1 MKKNQT
7 LGEIIKYNRIKKNWS
22 KTYLADELNVSVT
35 AISMYEQNERVP
47 ADDKKRILC
56 NLFNISFDELM
67 GASNDVLLTLEIEK
81 ILQSFYFNEKNFNII
96 KEELL
101 LCFDFSKEDLLL
113 KRKYITNDKDIVLA
127 LNTIIISVLN
137 FLKHS
142 TETNPNIIHNNR
154 LSTDKIHRLQ
164 LIISK
169 EEEQTI
175 LNAINNL
182 TFKEVSRSCTIQI
195 LDSNQN
201 VYDYIEI
208 IGNKENYISFHI
220 EDDSM
225 VCRYQPDDI
234 IILAK
239 TDKAKNGDDVLISIE
254 NKLYLRKIFYM
265 PNNGILL
272 QPYNPSYDLINLTK
286 LDIEKKNFKVLGIP
300 TEIKLNTK

>member
-1 MKKNQT
+1 MQKNQT
-7 LGEIIKYNRIKKNWS
+7 LGEIIKFNRIKNNWS

-47 ADDKKRILC
+47 TDDKKRILC

-81 ILQSFYFNEKNFNII
+81 ILQSFSFNEKKFNII

-101 LCFDFSKEDLLL
+101 LCFDFKKEELLL
-113 KRKYITNDKDIVLA
+113 KRKYITNDKDVILA
-127 LNTIIISVLN
+127 LKTTIISILN
-137 FLKHS
+137 FFKPT

-154 LSTDKIHRLQ
+154 LSTEKIHKIQ
-164 LIISK
+164 QYISN
-169 EEEQTI
+169 EEEKTI

-182 TFKEVSRSCTIQI
+182 TFKEISRSCTIPI
-195 LDSNQN
+195 LDNNQN
-201 VYDYIEI
+201 IYNYIEI
-208 IGNKENYISFHI
+208 IGNKENYISFLI
-220 EDDSM
+220 TDDSM
-225 VCRYQPDDI
+225 VFRYQPNDI
-234 IILAK
+234 IILNK

-254 NKLYLRKIFYM
+254 DKLYLRKIFYM